1 MAAPTST
8 PTEQRVMGHR
18 TLVLNVAVLAVSTAL
33 VFVVTR
39 IAAVPISAVPGQE
52 FDFGDIMIF
61 IFAWTFGE
69 RVGGF
74 AGGIG
79 SAISDFTNGGIYAPF
94 TLVIKGTEGFLA
106 GYFARRNFRGG
117 RAVSWV
123 LASFAMVGGYFI
135 TNAYAIGFFFGTNS
149 ILNPGLLGGLYEVPF
164 DTAQVVAGGIIGRY
178 VSNYLKRSLP
188 SSLLT
193 GRAGVSKGPKKV
205 ESSKE

>member
-1 MAAPTST
+1 
-8 PTEQRVMGHR
+8 
-18 TLVLNVAVLAVSTAL
+18 
-33 VFVVTR
+33 
-39 IAAVPISAVPGQE
+39 
-52 FDFGDIMIF
+52 
-61 IFAWTFGE
+61 
-69 RVGGF
+69 
-74 AGGIG
+74 
-79 SAISDFTNGGIYAPF
+79 
-94 TLVIKGTEGFLA
+94 
-106 GYFARRNFRGG
+106 
-117 RAVSWV
+117 
-123 LASFAMVGGYFI
+123 MVGGYFI